1 MHEPNFTCRNADRR
15 PSPEEIL
22 QKQEAES
29 WVYSSTMLYL
39 YNIFLYIYSFF
50 KFYFIFVY
58 SVFIYFHLFIYLFIL
73 YIILGGLWA
82 VSPLTGS
89 IQNLLQTQQ
98 ASPMHETP
106 AREVLHWQS
115 LVRKFGGR
123 CRAVKWGFSK
133 RIASELKTPFFGF
146 IQRMSIQNLSLTCS
160 LPSSNHDWF
169 ACACKCVFSISLSHF
184 SFSLSS
190 VLRIWIDI
198 L

>member
-1 MHEPNFTCRNADRR
+1 MSLTSTCRNADRR

-39 YNIFLYIYSFF
+39 YNMFPYIYYFF

-106 AREVLHWQS
+106 AREVLH
-115 LVRKFGGR
+115 
-123 CRAVKWGFSK
+123 
-133 RIASELKTPFFGF
+133 
-146 IQRMSIQNLSLTCS
+146 
-160 LPSSNHDWF
+160 
-169 ACACKCVFSISLSHF
+169 
-184 SFSLSS
+184 
-190 VLRIWIDI
+190 
-198 L
+198 

>member
-1 MHEPNFTCRNADRR
+1 MSLTSTCRNADRR

-39 YNIFLYIYSFF
+39 YNISIYLLFF
-50 KFYFIFVY
+50 KILFYFCLFSFY
-58 SVFIYFHLFIYLFIL
+58 LFSFIYLFIL

-106 AREVLHWQS
+106 AREVLH
-115 LVRKFGGR
+115 
-123 CRAVKWGFSK
+123 
-133 RIASELKTPFFGF
+133 
-146 IQRMSIQNLSLTCS
+146 
-160 LPSSNHDWF
+160 
-169 ACACKCVFSISLSHF
+169 
-184 SFSLSS
+184 
-190 VLRIWIDI
+190 
-198 L
+198 